1 MRYVTGIAELP
12 TVTRVEEQNEGF
24 EAATSGIAFM
34 LLGTAFHEL
43 ALAVLHADPDK
54 GRALLLD
61 LQRGVAATLRQFETD
76 RPELAGSPVIHEA
89 AGRVRAVM
97 RAAQGLGDEKRDR

>member
-1 MRYVTGIAELP
+1 M
-12 TVTRVEEQNEGF
+12 TRVEEQNEGF